1 MDAMAD
7 SLNWSGFLPRRGA
20 SGGGQG
26 RGAQRN
32 GPQQNGMGE
41 TGHKTG

>member
-20 SGGGQG
+20 SSGGQG
-26 RGAQRN
+26 RGALSN
-32 GPQQNGMGE
+32 GLQQNWMGE